1 MVKEGVSLFSQ
12 ARGLRS
18 VIGSCISGPLVGD
31 GHRIPRGT
39 MSFSYANGSMSTHL
53 KHLTHGNGCG
63 KVPCNHGRK
72 LHCNIELLADELEA
86 EKPRIYGSGQR
97 GLD

>member
-31 GHRIPRGT
+31 GHRIPRG
-39 MSFSYANGSMSTHL
+39 
-53 KHLTHGNGCG
+53 LTHGNGCG